1 MGVLVMISVLEGWGI
16 RRSWELS
23 ATSLFSTSSMLG
35 KSWVPMKDIV
45 SKNKVVGTGDMAQ
58 QLPALVALTEAQGLV
73 LRHTTIP
80 NSSFWRSKAHLHKTA
95 SNA

>member
-73 LRHTTIP
+73 PDHT
-80 NSSFWRSKAHLHKTA
+80 
-95 SNA
+95 